1 MEKVITGS
9 FKNALLNPIRATDIW
24 IWHGYDN
31 SDVDTGGQM
40 IKSVSGGGHW
50 GGGMWICTW
59 DQARFGYLF
68 LQQGNWFGKQLIS
81 AEWIDAALTTSKPEP
96 AYGYMWW
103 VNTDSEIWENYKDKI
118 VYIKVDTIPS
128 PTRKKYGILT
138 TAEQEEQ
145 EVRKSEQL
153 RAIYDDQIKKHIYKS
168 KNIQHMRP
176 CQRP

>member
-1 MEKVITGS
+1 MNK
-9 FKNALLNPIRATDIW
+9 
-24 IWHGYDN
+24 
-31 SDVDTGGQM
+31 
-40 IKSVSGGGHW
+40 
-50 GGGMWICTW
+50 
-59 DQARFGYLF
+59 
-68 LQQGNWFGKQLIS
+68 LIS
-81 AEWIDAALTTSKPEP
+81 YRFLIENYKVPKGTIDCGINSNRKGKSTS
-96 AYGYMWW
+96 
-103 VNTDSEIWENYKDKI
+103 WENYKDKI

-145 EVRKSEQL
+145 EVKKSEQL

>member
-1 MEKVITGS
+1 MNGLIPYSKLI
-9 FKNALLNPIRATDIW
+9 
-24 IWHGYDN
+24 
-31 SDVDTGGQM
+31 DTY
-40 IKSVSGGGHW
+40 
-50 GGGMWICTW
+50 GMSK
-59 DQARFGYLF
+59 GYLKVA
-68 LQQGNWFGKQLIS
+68 LNRYRNGKS
-81 AEWIDAALTTSKPEP
+81 TS
-96 AYGYMWW
+96 
-103 VNTDSEIWENYKDKI
+103 WENYKDKI

-145 EVRKSEQL
+145 EVKKSEQL